1 MTLDKSLH
9 LCHILLLDYK
19 SLLGECM
26 LRFAFV
32 SGKGSIDVIVK
43 QVIEKRAAVFSG
55 MLASNGDSVFC
66 FNPALWL

>member
-1 MTLDKSLH
+1 
-9 LCHILLLDYK
+9 
-19 SLLGECM
+19 M

-55 MLASNGDSVFC
+55 MLAYNGDSVFC
-66 FNPALWL
+66 FNPAVQH